1 MERKAMSEFEL
12 RRVLADLP
20 RERSPANDLWPGVAA
35 GMTSRGPESAAAG
48 ADRSNDDAL
57 HYHRRRSRRAS
68 AGRWLAAAAALVLM
82 LGLGQILQR
91 TAAPSSGAVQRADH
105 ALPLIADAVAYE
117 YQAAIATL
125 PPQGVRAPAL
135 QDADAE
141 LEQATAELR
150 AALDQSPHSIFL
162 LDQLRR
168 TYALRLR
175 LQRNAHIG

>member
-1 MERKAMSEFEL
+1 MEPKAMSDFEL
-12 RRVLADLP
+12 RRALADLP
-20 RERSPANDLWPGVAA
+20 REKSPTHDLWPGIEAGLTSRRPATEAA
-35 GMTSRGPESAAAG
+35 GDVQSYGDVFR
-48 ADRSNDDAL
+48 
-57 HYHRRRSRRAS
+57 RRRSRRAA

-82 LGLGQILQR
+82 LGLGQFLQQA
-91 TAAPSSGAVQRADH
+91 TTPSSEAVQRADH

-135 QDADAE
+135 RDADAE

-175 LQRNAHIG
+175 LQRSAHIS